1 MKTGLIKTL
10 KKHSPEILTGI
21 GVASI
26 LGTAYTFTKGTIKA
40 VRIVDAYKEENGIP
54 EDEKLP
60 AKELVK
66 LTWKCYIPGAIT
78 AGAGIASVVGAAKVH
93 GKRTAIA
100 TAACKATELAFDEY
114 KHKVVET
121 IGEKKEQSIKDS
133 IADDKMEKNPAS
145 SAVIITGGGDTLCYD
160 VRNDRYFMSTY
171 DKIKRAENNVNRTLN
186 MGDYI
191 SLNEVYDELDLKH
204 TQEGSTLGWRSID
217 LMPSGLEIE
226 IGTHL
231 TDDGRPCL
239 AIEFS
244 ENPKIDFD
252 MYC

>member
-1 MKTGLIKTL
+1 
-10 KKHSPEILTGI
+10 
-21 GVASI
+21 
-26 LGTAYTFTKGTIKA
+26 
-40 VRIVDAYKEENGIP
+40 
-54 EDEKLP
+54 
-60 AKELVK
+60 
-66 LTWKCYIPGAIT
+66 
-78 AGAGIASVVGAAKVH
+78 
-93 GKRTAIA
+93 
-100 TAACKATELAFDEY
+100 
-114 KHKVVET
+114 
-121 IGEKKEQSIKDS
+121 
-133 IADDKMEKNPAS
+133 MEKNPAS

-186 MGDYI
+186 MSDYI